1 MEYLKRLREK
11 RDTLMDK
18 YIMFVQKPNLTKQE
32 IEDKK
37 RINQEIIYLDFEIE
51 RAKTELQRN

>member
-11 RDTLMDK
+11 RDNLMDK
-18 YIMFVQKPNLTKQE
+18 YIMFVQRPNLTKQE

-37 RINQEIIYLDFEIE
+37 RINREIINLDFEIE
-51 RAKTELQRN
+51 RIKMKLQTN